1 MYEPSSVDLV
11 KKDLTFSNMTYIAG
25 SNQLLTSQSVPDI
38 SNTNKSKATIFTNNI
53 RNNKNSALNNI
64 SNNNIQSAATNP
76 FRKNNLAKVTTPTT
90 TNIVRNNDI
99 SPPSTNLI
107 TNNNTTKDITN
118 SNIIRNKQFPSL
130 SSTNTLALT
139 STPIPMASTINNN
152 PLQPRPNLNPKIN
165 RLFPSR
171 QLINTISQKETSSS
185 NISNSSTISSSNN
198 SKTLSNDNSGSVN
211 TWHDLIL
218 RSQSQQQ
225 QQNSSFN
232 QEKQFVKSFAQFPS
246 KNLPKA
252 PLSTFTTS
260 LSPRNNNQIGNLV
273 RPLPISTS
281 LNFSKGRQLIPQIT
295 RPVPNSAAV
304 LRRPFTPITRPR
316 SRVIQTQASEEYI
329 KSFPEVAAPEG
340 FPEGVKD
347 PEEDTIRKNIIELQ
361 RIN

>member
-1 MYEPSSVDLV
+1 
-11 KKDLTFSNMTYIAG
+11 MTYIAG
-25 SNQLLTSQSVPDI
+25 PNQLLTSQSVPDI
-38 SNTNKSKATIFTNNI
+38 SNTNTPKATIFTNNI
-53 RNNKNSALNNI
+53 RNNKNPALNNI
-64 SNNNIQSAATNP
+64 SNNIHSAATNP
-76 FRKNNLAKVTTPTT
+76 LRKDNIAKVTT
-90 TNIVRNNDI
+90 TNIARKNDTA
-99 SPPSTNLI
+99 SSSTNLI
-107 TNNNTTKDITN
+107 RNNNTTKDITN
-118 SNIIRNKQFPSL
+118 SNLNRDKQLPSL
-130 SSTNTLALT
+130 SLKNTIAVASTA
-139 STPIPMASTINNN
+139 IPVVATINNIN

-171 QLINTISQKETSSS
+171 QLIGKINQKESSSSSS
-185 NISNSSTISSSNN
+185 NSSSSRSNN
-198 SKTLSNDNSGSVN
+198 SKTFSNVNSGSVN

-218 RSQSQQQ
+218 RSHSQQQ

-232 QEKQFVKSFAQFPS
+232 QEKHFVKSFPQFPS
-246 KNLPKA
+246 KNFPKE
-252 PLSTFTTS
+252 PLSTSTTS

-273 RPLPISTS
+273 RPFPITTT

-316 SRVIQTQASEEYI
+316 SRVIQTQVSNDYI